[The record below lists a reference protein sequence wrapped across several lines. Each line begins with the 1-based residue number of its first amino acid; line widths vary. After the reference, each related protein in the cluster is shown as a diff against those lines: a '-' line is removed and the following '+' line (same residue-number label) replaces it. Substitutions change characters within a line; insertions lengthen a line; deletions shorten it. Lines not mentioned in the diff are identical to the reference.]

1 MCHSAWLLFF
11 LFGFSREG
19 LTMEPQTAWNL
30 LCRSGWLQTCNNLSA
45 SAVRTWNY
53 KHGSPPA
60 RMTGSYQSSSTRP
73 LAPPHK
79 LAKALRLAG
88 TRAYCRE
95 KTVALLLQI
104 VKEPGFCPWPFL
116 KLILTIAIK
125 LYMYDSQIHFFH
137 LNLFWAFLSVF
148 LHTGHH
154 HPDMAETLWTHI
166 SMMKP
171 VFPLALD
178 VLRQL
183 QNHHSPRYLRSLPH
197 HHPVSH
203 CIASLHSIWIPV

>member
-1 MCHSAWLLFF
+1 MRSGPCATQPDCCSF

-60 RMTGSYQSSSTRP
+60 RMTGSYQSSSTWP
-73 LAPPHK
+73 LAPTHK
-79 LAKALRLAG
+79 LAKALRLVG

-137 LNLFWAFLSVF
+137 LNLFWAFMSVF

-154 HPDMAETLWTHI
+154 HPDMTETLWTHI

-171 VFPLALD
+171 VFPLALPWRPTSITESPFTSLFK
-178 VLRQL
+178 VSPQL
-183 QNHHSPRYLRSLPH
+183 FPILIQW
-197 HHPVSH
+197 VT
-203 CIASLHSIWIPV
+203 A